1 MDVRVGTKGR
11 LRAKNWCFQTV
22 VLAKTLK
29 SPLDSKIKPVN
40 PKEHQPWIFIGRT
53 DAKAEVPILWPP
65 EVKNQLTG
73 KDTDAGKDWGQ
84 EEKGVTGNKMVGWHH
99 QFSGHE
105 FEQTP
110 IVKDKEA
117 RHAAVHRVTKSWIWL
132 SDWQQIK
139 ISVVCFCFYKN
150 RKSHS
155 KIHKNFKGLLMAK
168 IVKNKQTNKQG
179 LRTSSSWLYNLLQ
192 G

>member
-1 MDVRVGTKGR
+1 MLV
-11 LRAKNWCFQTV
+11 
-22 VLAKTLK
+22 KTLK

-40 PKEHQPWIFIGRT
+40 PKGHQPWIFIGRT

-65 EVKNQLTG
+65 EVNQLTG

-117 RHAAVHRVTKSWIWL
+117 WHAAVHRVPKSWIWL

-139 ISVVCFCFYKN
+139 ISAVCFCFYKN
-150 RKSHS
+150 RKSHP
-155 KIHKNFKGLLMAK
+155 KIHKNFKGLIKAK
-168 IVKNKQTNKQG
+168 IVKNKQANKQG

>member
-65 EVKNQLTG
+65 DAKSWLIW
-73 KDTDAGKDWGQ
+73 KDPDARKDWGQ

-117 RHAAVHRVTKSWIWL
+117 RHAAVHRAAKRWTRRSGWTTTTCYMAPSLQMICASWENPKMMHKLWRQFPRAHPRL
-132 SDWQQIK
+132 QCYSDPW
-139 ISVVCFCFYKN
+139 
-150 RKSHS
+150 
-155 KIHKNFKGLLMAK
+155 
-168 IVKNKQTNKQG
+168 
-179 LRTSSSWLYNLLQ
+179 
-192 G
+192 